1 MTKLYNFLAVGII
14 ACYLPCGDSYSNAVP
29 RIIQGGMG
37 VRISKWSL
45 ARDVSR
51 KGELGVISGTAMDT
65 VFIRELQNG
74 DPEGAFRRALC
85 TFPDH
90 DMAAR
95 VFNKYFI
102 EGGKAETDPFKSIPM
117 WTTTPSQMLF
127 EVSILAN
134 YCEVWLAKHNDDG
147 SLVDGVVGMNLLTKV
162 QLPTVSSLYGAM
174 LADVDYIIMGAGI
187 PTMIPGILD
196 RLAECEDCEYPVDV
210 AGASE
215 DITLHFSPKT
225 FWEKAGKPDLTRPLK
240 RPKFLPIVS
249 SVVLAQSLLKR
260 ASGKGPTKGIDG
272 FVIELNTA
280 GGHNAP
286 PRGFKFDPVEKTHVN
301 GLDEK
306 GQPAYGEKDDVNLVN
321 FAKASKGLPFWLA
334 GSYARPDKL
343 RDIVKLGGA
352 GIQAG
357 TVFALCEESGM
368 HDELRQSILRGIA
381 DGDLTVFT
389 DPAASPTGFPFKVLN
404 VDDTLSDDD
413 VYNSR
418 PRVCNL
424 GYLRQP
430 YLKED
435 GKVGFRCP
443 SEPLAEWEK
452 KGGDMEST
460 QGRKCLC
467 NSLCANVGMA
477 QVTKKNGDTY
487 VEPPLVTIGD
497 DINSCR
503 RFLKQDKDGRWS
515 YHASDVIDYLLSDLD
530 KETLEHDTECREPV
544 LHLD

>member
-1 MTKLYNFLAVGII
+1 MIRLYSFLAVGII
-14 ACYLPCGDSYSNAVP
+14 ACYLPCGNAYSNEVP

-37 VRISKWSL
+37 VRISKWTL

-65 VFIRELQNG
+65 VMVRELQKG

-102 EGGKAETDPFKSIPM
+102 EGGKAENEPFKSIPM

-127 EVSILAN
+127 EVSVLAN

-196 RLAECEDCEYPVDV
+196 CLAECKDCEYPVDV

-215 DITLHFSPKT
+215 DVTLHFSPKT
-225 FWEKAGKPDLTRPLK
+225 FWKNVGKPELARPLK

-272 FVIELNTA
+272 FVVELNPA

-286 PRGFKFDPVEKTHVN
+286 PRGFKFDPVEMTHID
-301 GLDEK
+301 GLDEE
-306 GQPAYGEKDDVNLVN
+306 GQPIYGEKDEVDLLK

-343 RDIVKLGGA
+343 RDIVKVGGA
-352 GIQAG
+352 GVQAG
-357 TVFALCEESGM
+357 TLFALCEESGM
-368 HDELRQSILRGIA
+368 HDELRQGVLRGIA

-389 DPAASPTGFPFKVLN
+389 DPACSPTGFPFKGTYH
-404 VDDTLSDDD
+404 TLS
-413 VYNSR
+413 V
-418 PRVCNL
+418 
-424 GYLRQP
+424 
-430 YLKED
+430 
-435 GKVGFRCP
+435 
-443 SEPLAEWEK
+443 
-452 KGGDMEST
+452 
-460 QGRKCLC
+460 
-467 NSLCANVGMA
+467 
-477 QVTKKNGDTY
+477 
-487 VEPPLVTIGD
+487 
-497 DINSCR
+497 
-503 RFLKQDKDGRWS
+503 
-515 YHASDVIDYLLSDLD
+515 
-530 KETLEHDTECREPV
+530 
-544 LHLD
+544 